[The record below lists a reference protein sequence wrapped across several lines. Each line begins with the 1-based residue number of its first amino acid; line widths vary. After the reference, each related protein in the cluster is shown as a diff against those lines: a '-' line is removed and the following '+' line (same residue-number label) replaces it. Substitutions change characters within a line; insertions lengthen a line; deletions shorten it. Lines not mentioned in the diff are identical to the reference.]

1 MKLYTLDPNSRLATN
16 ITKISRV
23 LKMDVLVKGVDV
35 LDLDTIVVIGDGT
48 PDDIAFSL
56 IAYHLNGDEIA
67 GIVKPPGR
75 TGLGVSDL
83 IPTYLKGKVRK
94 IMVLM
99 DQEDEPLNTICE
111 RTQNSLK
118 KLAKC
123 KIKIIDEEG
132 KSEKRQKVY
141 KCKYGGKEF
150 ELILVINGLDEI
162 HTDKHTIEDHLLKV
176 AEMLSIKVEDFE
188 TSKEAWKSI
197 ERRHVEIFKGLKEKR
212 NIVGSVFPQ
221 QIKGCEYLKSIS

>member
-1 MKLYTLDPNSRLATN
+1 MKLYTLDLNSRLATN

-23 LKMDVLVKGVDV
+23 LKMDVLVKGVDIS
-35 LDLDTIVVIGDGT
+35 DLDTIVVIGDGT

-56 IAYHLNGDEIA
+56 IAYHLNGDKIV

-111 RTQNSLK
+111 RIQNSLK

-123 KIKIIDEEG
+123 ELKIIDEEG
-132 KSEKRQKVY
+132 ESEKRQKVY
-141 KCKYGGKEF
+141 KCKYGSKEF
-150 ELILVINGLDEI
+150 ELIFVINGLDEI
-162 HTDKHTIEDHLLKV
+162 LTDKHTIEDHLLKA
-176 AEMLSIKVEDFE
+176 AEILSIDVGDFDN
-188 TSKEAWKSI
+188 SKEAWKSI
-197 ERRHVEIFKGLKEKR
+197 EHHHVEIFKGLKEKR

-221 QIKGCEYLKSIS
+221 QIKGCEYLKL

>member
-23 LKMDVLVKGVDV
+23 LKMDVLVKGVDIS
-35 LDLDTIVVIGDGT
+35 DLDTIVVIGDGT

-56 IAYHLNGDEIA
+56 IAYHLNGDKIA

-111 RTQNSLK
+111 RIQNSLK

-176 AEMLSIKVEDFE
+176 AEMLSIEVEDFE
-188 TSKEAWKSI
+188 NSKEAWKSI
-197 ERRHVEIFKGLKEKR
+197 EHHHVEIFKGLKEKR

-221 QIKGCEYLKSIS
+221 QIKGCEYLKL